1 MNKGILL
8 SGEIDRWPSK
18 TEMVQVMENAGL
30 SIIEGRYSIRI
41 KDCEHFGFQEYG
53 GDLGDPVIEADASS
67 LEKMLDDASRV
78 SAALTAAKIRHRFE
92 LYDEDDDEMVGYLHY
107 LWSRKSE

>member
-1 MNKGILL
+1 MDEGIILA
-8 SGEIDRWPSK
+8 GEIDRWPSK
-18 TEMVQVMENAGL
+18 TVMIQILENAGL

-41 KDCEHFGFQEYG
+41 KDCEYFGFHEYG

-78 SAALTAAKIRHRFE
+78 SAALAAANLRHRFE
-92 LYDEDDDEMVGYLHY
+92 LYSENNDKMVGYLHHC
-107 LWSRKSE
+107 WPQKFE